1 MDEILNSM
9 DVGDYISA
17 IACIISIIAA
27 FLSFISYRLSK
38 KEYNL
43 QHKLYSDGLANFNF
57 NIIDAC
63 IKDNKEYDKIQ
74 YWFHLLITNLSDKQ
88 TSIVE
93 YSLRLECLSNVVYKP
108 EYILPDNIK
117 ISDITFLEMP
127 QNIETHSS
135 LKGWCVFELPRSTFM
150 ELDIES
156 CSITIKDIHSKT
168 DSQTAINIKEEIINY
183 DI

>member
-1 MDEILNSM
+1 MNEILNSM
-9 DVGDYISA
+9 EPGDYISA
-17 IACIISIIAA
+17 ISCIISIIAA
-27 FLSFISYRLSK
+27 ILSFISYRLSK

-43 QHKLYSDGLANFNF
+43 QVKLYSDGLANFNF
-57 NIIDAC
+57 NVIDAC
-63 IKDNKEYDKIQ
+63 IKDNKDYDKIQ

-108 EYILPDNIK
+108 EYILPDNMK
-117 ISDITFLEMP
+117 NSDITPLEMP
-127 QNIETHSS
+127 QNIEAHSS
-135 LKGWCVFELPRSTFM
+135 LKGWCVFELPRSTFE

-156 CSITIKDIHSKT
+156 CSITLKDMHKST
-168 DSQTAINIKEEIINY
+168 DSQTPIYIKEELVNY

>member
-1 MDEILNSM
+1 MKEILDSM

-17 IACIISIIAA
+17 ISCIISIIAA
-27 FLSFISYRLSK
+27 ILSFVSYKLSK

-43 QHKLYSDGLANFNF
+43 QVKLYADGLANFNF
-57 NIIDAC
+57 SIIDAC
-63 IKDNKEYDKIQ
+63 IKDNKDYDKIQ

-108 EYILPDNIK
+108 EYILPDNVK
-117 ISDITFLEMP
+117 NSDITVLEMP
-127 QNIETHSS
+127 QNIEAHSS
-135 LKGWCVFELPRSTFM
+135 LKGWCVFELPRNTFK
-150 ELDIES
+150 ELGIES
-156 CSITIKDIHSKT
+156 CSITLKDIHKKT
-168 DSQTAINIKEEIINY
+168 DSQTPIYIKEELINY